1 MNGKMQQKPTLSF
14 EELSTTHVLNCTI
27 PIYEPRE
34 IAKRDS
40 DGFNNKTLRSDL
52 DVDLKN
58 VSFPQCWIFNWT
70 CC

>member
-1 MNGKMQQKPTLSF
+1 MNGEMQQNPTLSF

-27 PIYEPRE
+27 PISELRAE
-34 IAKRDS
+34 RDS

-58 VSFPQCWIFNWT
+58 VSFPQCWIFNWK